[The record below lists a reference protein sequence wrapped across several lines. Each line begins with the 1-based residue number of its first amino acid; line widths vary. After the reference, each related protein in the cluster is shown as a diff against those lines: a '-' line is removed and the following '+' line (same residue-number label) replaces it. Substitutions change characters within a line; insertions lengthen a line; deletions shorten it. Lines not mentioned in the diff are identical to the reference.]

1 MKNKLDVSKESLA
14 RHVAAIQT
22 EDGES
27 RAQAFRAGKRPK
39 LSPLSADELRELA
52 YAKGVPKEGSGLPGA
67 WEPEHAQRVI
77 LVPWTDESIDS
88 YNTIFDSRGW
98 DFRAYEQNPV
108 VFANHDAHSSPIPI
122 GISLRIDAT
131 KLKGIDGQMREGH
144 VSHVLIS
151 PEELAPEAD
160 IILRNWIG
168 GRVRGSSHSFTPL
181 DASYAETKDIKRFKI
196 PEDANLSN
204 LLIFRKQ
211 SMNELSIVGL
221 PANTT
226 TTGRSQGP
234 IVELEIMRN
243 NAQSDNQLKRGAS
256 LASFL
261 NKQIDALEDDDTSR
275 ADIIAGMAS
284 AAGIDSG
291 TVNSILSGS
300 INCPPIRRLQG
311 FAGYLDVSIDSVV
324 SAAEKDGCDYERGT
338 CSLVVLTTEEDL
350 AECRQRIVALESTVA
365 DLLAIGERNQTE
377 GGDGSREADT
387 ESPYREMLQLG
398 IAIKAKVLSI
408 EAT

>member
-22 EDGES
+22 KDGES

-39 LSPLSADELRELA
+39 LSPLSTDELRELA

-108 VFANHDAHSSPIPI
+108 VFANHDAQSSPVPI

-131 KLKGIDGQMREGH
+131 KLKGIDGEMREGY

-151 PEELAPEAD
+151 PEDLAPEAD

-168 GRVRGSSHSFTPL
+168 GRVRGSSHSFTPVE
-181 DASYAETKDIKRFKI
+181 ASYAETKDIKRFKI

-226 TTGRSQGP
+226 TTGRSQSP
-234 IVELEIMRN
+234 FVELEVVE
-243 NAQSDNQLKRGAS
+243 DEP
-256 LASFL
+256 
-261 NKQIDALEDDDTSR
+261 ALT
-275 ADIIAGMAS
+275 
-284 AAGIDSG
+284 
-291 TVNSILSGS
+291 
-300 INCPPIRRLQG
+300 P
-311 FAGYLDVSIDSVV
+311 
-324 SAAEKDGCDYERGT
+324 
-338 CSLVVLTTEEDL
+338 EEDL
-350 AECRQRIVALESTVA
+350 AECRQRIVALEAKVA
-365 DLLAIGERNQTE
+365 DLIAIGERNQQE
-377 GGDGSREADT
+377 GGDGSREAYT
-387 ESPYREMLQLG
+387 ESPYSEMLQIG
-398 IAIKAKVLSI
+398 AEIKARALAI
-408 EAT
+408 TAT

>member
-1 MKNKLDVSKESLA
+1 MKSKLDVSKESLA

-22 EDGES
+22 EGGET

-39 LSPLSADELRELA
+39 LSPLSTEVLRDLA

-98 DFRAYEQNPV
+98 DFRAFEQNPV
-108 VFANHDAHSSPIPI
+108 VFANHDAHSSPVPI
-122 GISLRIDAT
+122 GISLRIDST

-151 PEELAPEAD
+151 PEDLSPDAD

-168 GRVRGSSHSFTPL
+168 GRVRGSSHSFTPI

-226 TTGRSQGP
+226 TTGRSQSP
-234 IVELEIMRN
+234 FVELDFEDE
-243 NAQSDNQLKRGAS
+243 AAP
-256 LASFL
+256 
-261 NKQIDALEDDDTSR
+261 AL
-275 ADIIAGMAS
+275 
-284 AAGIDSG
+284 
-291 TVNSILSGS
+291 
-300 INCPPIRRLQG
+300 
-311 FAGYLDVSIDSVV
+311 
-324 SAAEKDGCDYERGT
+324 
-338 CSLVVLTTEEDL
+338 TEGGDL
-350 AECRQRIVALESTVA
+350 AGCRQRIADLEATVA
-365 DLLAIGERNQTE
+365 DLLAKEESRQRQV
-377 GGDGSREADT
+377 GDGSREADT
-387 ESPYREMLQLG
+387 SSLYGDVLTLG
-398 IAIKAKVLSI
+398 AQIKAKALAIS
-408 EAT
+408 ATDPEG